1 MSETISFPVGGMTC
15 AACAAR
21 VEKVLNRQEGVKA
34 TVNFASERAQVA
46 FENTASSVESVV
58 AAVRRAGFSVDEQSL
73 DLSLSGMTCAAC
85 AARIEKILNR
95 QPSVQASVN
104 FAAERAHINYIPG
117 VVEPADLIGKIEK
130 AGFGATRLGE
140 GTREDPKAKR
150 EAVWKRER
158 NRFILTLILSLPLFA
173 EMIGMFFG
181 RMIVPVPVQF
191 LFATIVQ
198 FVCGARLYRRAWNAV
213 RGGSANMDVLV
224 VLGTSIAWL
233 FSAVVVVFGLHQHV
247 YFEASA
253 SIITLISL
261 GKLMETRAKN
271 RTSAGI
277 ESLLQLQPQIAHVE
291 RDGAIVDRAVADMHV
306 GDIFVVR
313 PGESVPVDGE
323 IIEGSSEVNE
333 SMLTGESV
341 PLLKEVGNEVFGG
354 TMNANGALRV
364 RATGVGADTALSR
377 IVKMVEQ
384 AQGSKAN
391 VQRLAD
397 RVSGIFVPTVIGIAV
412 LTFLIGWA
420 VTGSATWSLVS
431 AVSVLVIACPCSLGL
446 ATPTA
451 IMVGTGRGAQS
462 GILFRNADALERAE
476 KLKTLIVDKTGTL
489 TQGRPTVAAVHPAAG
504 VSVEM
509 LLGVAYALEHN
520 SEHPLA
526 RAIVDYT
533 QSHGV
538 AASFVAEDFQAV
550 PGKGVV
556 TRLGGQ
562 EARLGSPAF
571 MQASGLDMSDL
582 PVAALESQGNTVIA
596 VAQGGQFLGIIALAD
611 ELRADAV
618 ATVKAL
624 KARGIRVV
632 MLTGDNERAASVVAK
647 QVGVDD
653 YLAGVL
659 PEHKADGVAKYRAQG
674 GLVGMV
680 GDGIN
685 DAPALAAADVGFAIG
700 AGSAVALDTADVVL
714 MKSEM
719 MGVLDAISLSNA
731 TLSKIRQNLFFAF
744 IYNILGLPLAAF
756 GMLSPIV
763 AGAAMAM
770 SSVSVVSNSLLLN
783 RWKPLAGQ
791 R

>member
-15 AACAAR
+15 TACAAR
-21 VEKVLNRQEGVKA
+21 IEKILNRQDGVSA

-46 FENTASSVESVV
+46 FENTSSSIESVV

-73 DLSLSGMTCAAC
+73 DLSLSGMSCAAC

-104 FAAERAHINYIPG
+104 FSAERAHINYIPG
-117 VVEPADLIGKIEK
+117 VVEPAFLTGLIEK
-130 AGFGATRLGE
+130 AGFGAQRLDE
-140 GTREDPKAKR
+140 GTREDPKSKR
-150 EAVWKRER
+150 AAIWKRER
-158 NRFILTLILSLPLFA
+158 NRFILTLVLSLPLFV

-191 LFATIVQ
+191 LFATSVQ
-198 FVCGARLYRRAWNAV
+198 FVCGAHLYRRAWNAV

-253 SIITLISL
+253 SIIALISL

-291 RDGAIVDRAVADMHV
+291 RDGVIVDCAVADMYV

-323 IIEGSSEVNE
+323 IIEGASEVNE

-341 PLLKEVGNEVFGG
+341 PVLKEVGQDVFGG

-364 RATGVGADTALSR
+364 RATGVGADTALAR

-397 RVSGIFVPTVIGIAV
+397 RVSGIFVPAVIGIAV

-476 KLKTLIVDKTGTL
+476 KLKTIIVDKTGTL
-489 TQGRPTVAAVHPAAG
+489 TQGRPTVAAVHPAMG
-504 VSVEM
+504 VPVDA
-509 LLGVAYALEHN
+509 LLGVAHALEHN

-526 RAIVDYT
+526 RAIVDY
-533 QSHGV
+533 
-538 AASFVAEDFQAV
+538 AESNSVSVSGGAEGFQAV

-556 TRLGGQ
+556 AQICGQ
-562 EARLGSPAF
+562 EARLGSPKF
-571 MQASGLDMSDL
+571 MQESGLDLSYL
-582 PVAALESQGNTVIA
+582 PVAALESKGNTVIA
-596 VAQGGQFLGIIALAD
+596 VAQGGRVLGIIALAD
-611 ELRADAV
+611 ELRADAA

-632 MLTGDNERAASVVAK
+632 MLTGDNERAASVVAR

-719 MGVLDAISLSNA
+719 TGVLDAISLSNA

-744 IYNILGLPLAAF
+744 MYNILGLPLAAF
-756 GMLSPIV
+756 GMLNPIV
-763 AGAAMAM
+763 AGAAMAT

-783 RWKPLAGQ
+783 RWKPILGKS
-791 R
+791 

>member
-21 VEKVLNRQEGVKA
+21 IEKVLNRQEGISA

-46 FENTASSVESVV
+46 FENTASSIESVV

-130 AGFGATRLGE
+130 AGFGATRLDEGE
-140 GTREDPKAKR
+140 REDPKAKR
-150 EAVWKRER
+150 AAIWKRER
-158 NRFILTLILSLPLFA
+158 NRFILTLVLSLPLFA

-198 FVCGARLYRRAWNAV
+198 FVCGAHLYRRAWNAV

-291 RDGAIVDRAVADMHV
+291 RDGVIVDRAVADMHV

-323 IIEGSSEVNE
+323 VLEGASEVNE

-341 PLLKEVGNEVFGG
+341 PVLKEAGQDVFGG

-364 RATGVGADTALSR
+364 RATGVGADTALAR

-397 RVSGIFVPTVIGIAV
+397 RVSGIFVPAVIGIAV

-420 VTGSATWSLVS
+420 VTGSAVWSLVS

-476 KLKTLIVDKTGTL
+476 KLKTIIVDKTGTL
-489 TQGRPTVAAVHPAAG
+489 TLGRPIVAAVHPADG
-504 VSVEM
+504 VLVDT
-509 LLGVAYALEHN
+509 LLGVAQALEHN

-538 AASFVAEDFQAV
+538 SASVAAEGFEAV
-550 PGKGVV
+550 PGKGVIA
-556 TRLGGQ
+556 RIDRQ
-562 EARLGSPAF
+562 EARLGSPVF
-571 MQASGLDMSDL
+571 MQDSGLDLSSL
-582 PVAALESQGNTVIA
+582 PVAALESEGNTVIA
-596 VAQGGQFLGIIALAD
+596 VAQAGQVLGIIALAD
-611 ELRADAV
+611 ELRTDAV
-618 ATVKAL
+618 TTVQAL
-624 KARGIRVV
+624 KARGMRVV
-632 MLTGDNERAASVVAK
+632 MLTGDNERAASVVAR
-647 QVGVDD
+647 QVGVDE

-659 PEHKADGVAKYRAQG
+659 PEHKAEGVAKYRAQG
-674 GLVGMV
+674 DVVGMV

-719 MGVLDAISLSNA
+719 IGVLDAISLSSA

-756 GMLSPIV
+756 GMLNPIV

-783 RWKPLAGQ
+783 RWKPSGRQ
-791 R
+791 V

>member
-1 MSETISFPVGGMTC
+1 
-15 AACAAR
+15 
-21 VEKVLNRQEGVKA
+21 
-34 TVNFASERAQVA
+34 
-46 FENTASSVESVV
+46 
-58 AAVRRAGFSVDEQSL
+58 
-73 DLSLSGMTCAAC
+73 
-85 AARIEKILNR
+85 
-95 QPSVQASVN
+95 
-104 FAAERAHINYIPG
+104 
-117 VVEPADLIGKIEK
+117 
-130 AGFGATRLGE
+130 
-140 GTREDPKAKR
+140 
-150 EAVWKRER
+150 
-158 NRFILTLILSLPLFA
+158 
-173 EMIGMFFG
+173 
-181 RMIVPVPVQF
+181 
-191 LFATIVQ
+191 
-198 FVCGARLYRRAWNAV
+198 
-213 RGGSANMDVLV
+213 MDVLV

-291 RDGAIVDRAVADMHV
+291 RDGVIVDRAVADMHV

-323 IIEGSSEVNE
+323 VLEGASEVNE

-341 PLLKEVGNEVFGG
+341 PVLKEAGQDVFGG

-364 RATGVGADTALSR
+364 RATGVGADTALAR

-397 RVSGIFVPTVIGIAV
+397 RVSGIFVPAVIGIAV

-420 VTGSATWSLVS
+420 VTGSAVWSLVS

-476 KLKTLIVDKTGTL
+476 KLKTIIVDKTGTL
-489 TQGRPTVAAVHPAAG
+489 TLGRPTVAAVHPAAG
-504 VSVEM
+504 IPVDT

-533 QSHGV
+533 QSNGVSASV
-538 AASFVAEDFQAV
+538 AAEGFEAA
-550 PGKGVV
+550 PGKGVIA
-556 TRLGGQ
+556 RIDGQ
-562 EARLGSPAF
+562 EARLGSPTF
-571 MQASGLDMSDL
+571 MQDSGLDLSSL
-582 PVAALESQGNTVIA
+582 PVAALESEGNTVIA
-596 VAQGGQFLGIIALAD
+596 VARAGEVLGIIALAD
-611 ELRADAV
+611 ELRTDAV
-618 ATVKAL
+618 TTVQAL

-632 MLTGDNERAASVVAK
+632 MLTGDNERAASVVAR
-647 QVGVDD
+647 QVGVDE

-659 PEHKADGVAKYRAQG
+659 PEHKAEGVAKYRAQG
-674 GLVGMV
+674 DLVGMV

-719 MGVLDAISLSNA
+719 TGVLDAISLSSA

-756 GMLSPIV
+756 GMLNPIV

-783 RWKPLAGQ
+783 RWKPSGRQA
-791 R
+791 

>member
-1 MSETISFPVGGMTC
+1 
-15 AACAAR
+15 
-21 VEKVLNRQEGVKA
+21 
-34 TVNFASERAQVA
+34 
-46 FENTASSVESVV
+46 
-58 AAVRRAGFSVDEQSL
+58 
-73 DLSLSGMTCAAC
+73 
-85 AARIEKILNR
+85 
-95 QPSVQASVN
+95 
-104 FAAERAHINYIPG
+104 
-117 VVEPADLIGKIEK
+117 
-130 AGFGATRLGE
+130 
-140 GTREDPKAKR
+140 
-150 EAVWKRER
+150 
-158 NRFILTLILSLPLFA
+158 
-173 EMIGMFFG
+173 
-181 RMIVPVPVQF
+181 
-191 LFATIVQ
+191 
-198 FVCGARLYRRAWNAV
+198 
-213 RGGSANMDVLV
+213 
-224 VLGTSIAWL
+224 
-233 FSAVVVVFGLHQHV
+233 
-247 YFEASA
+247 
-253 SIITLISL
+253 
-261 GKLMETRAKN
+261 
-271 RTSAGI
+271 
-277 ESLLQLQPQIAHVE
+277 
-291 RDGAIVDRAVADMHV
+291 
-306 GDIFVVR
+306 IFVVR

-323 IIEGSSEVNE
+323 IIEGSSQINE

-341 PLLKEVGNEVFGG
+341 PVLKEVGNEVFGG

-397 RVSGIFVPTVIGIAV
+397 KVSGIFVPAVIGIAV

-476 KLKTLIVDKTGTL
+476 KLKTIIVDKTGTL
-489 TQGRPTVAAVHPAAG
+489 TQGRPTVAAVHPAIG
-504 VSVEM
+504 VPVDT
-509 LLGVAYALEHN
+509 LLGVAHALEHN

-526 RAIVDYT
+526 RAIVDYAE
-533 QSHGV
+533 SHGGNAS
-538 AASFVAEDFQAV
+538 AAVEDFQAV
-550 PGKGVV
+550 PGKGVIAQC
-556 TRLGGQ
+556 GGQ

-571 MQASGLDMSDL
+571 MQASGLDLSSL
-582 PVAALESQGNTVIA
+582 PVAALESEGNTVIA
-596 VAQGGQFLGIIALAD
+596 VAQGGQVLGIIALAD

-632 MLTGDNERAASVVAK
+632 MLTGDNERAASVVAR

-719 MGVLDAISLSNA
+719 TGVLDAISLSNA

-756 GMLSPIV
+756 GMLNPIV

-783 RWKPLAGQ
+783 RWKPLASKS
-791 R
+791 

>member
-15 AACAAR
+15 TACAAR
-21 VEKVLNRQEGVKA
+21 IEKILNRQDGVSA

-46 FENTASSVESVV
+46 FENTSSSIESVV

-73 DLSLSGMTCAAC
+73 DLSLSGMSCAAC

-104 FAAERAHINYIPG
+104 FSAERAHINYIPG
-117 VVEPADLIGKIEK
+117 VVEPAFLTGLIEK
-130 AGFGATRLGE
+130 AGFGAQRLDE
-140 GTREDPKAKR
+140 GTREDPKSKR
-150 EAVWKRER
+150 AAIWKRER
-158 NRFILTLILSLPLFA
+158 NRFILTLVLSLPLFV

-191 LFATIVQ
+191 LFATSVQ
-198 FVCGARLYRRAWNAV
+198 FVCGAHLYRRAWNAV

-253 SIITLISL
+253 SIIALISL

-291 RDGAIVDRAVADMHV
+291 RDGVIVDCAVADMYV

-323 IIEGSSEVNE
+323 IIEGASEVNE

-341 PLLKEVGNEVFGG
+341 PVLKEVGQDVFGG

-364 RATGVGADTALSR
+364 RATGVGADTALAR

-397 RVSGIFVPTVIGIAV
+397 RVSGIFVPAVIGIAV

-476 KLKTLIVDKTGTL
+476 KLKTIIVDKTGTL
-489 TQGRPTVAAVHPAAG
+489 TQGRPTVAAVHPAMG
-504 VSVEM
+504 VPVDA
-509 LLGVAYALEHN
+509 LLGVAHALEHN

-526 RAIVDYT
+526 RAIVDY
-533 QSHGV
+533 
-538 AASFVAEDFQAV
+538 AESNSVSVSGGAEGFQAV

-556 TRLGGQ
+556 AQICGQ
-562 EARLGSPAF
+562 EARLGSPKF
-571 MQASGLDMSDL
+571 MQESGLDLSSL
-582 PVAALESQGNTVIA
+582 PVAALESKGNTVIA
-596 VAQGGQFLGIIALAD
+596 VAQEGRVLGIIALAD
-611 ELRADAV
+611 ELRADAA

-632 MLTGDNERAASVVAK
+632 MLTGDNERAASVVAR

-719 MGVLDAISLSNA
+719 TGVLDAISLSNA

-744 IYNILGLPLAAF
+744 MYNILGLPLAAF
-756 GMLSPIV
+756 GMLNPIV
-763 AGAAMAM
+763 AGAAMAT

-783 RWKPLAGQ
+783 RWKPILGKS
-791 R
+791 

>member
-21 VEKVLNRQEGVKA
+21 IEKMLNRQNGVKA
-34 TVNFASERAQVA
+34 TVNFASERAQVT
-46 FENTASSVESVV
+46 FENTASSLESVV
-58 AAVRRAGFSVDEQSL
+58 AAVRRAGFLVDEQSL

-95 QPSVQASVN
+95 QPSVRASVN

-117 VVEPADLIGKIEK
+117 VVEPADLIGTIEK
-130 AGFGATRLGE
+130 AGFGAARLDE
-140 GTREDPKAKR
+140 GPREDPKAKR
-150 EAVWKRER
+150 AAIWKRER

-173 EMIGMFFG
+173 EMVGMFFG
-181 RMIVPVPVQF
+181 RMIVPVPAQF

-198 FVCGARLYRRAWNAV
+198 FVCGAHLYRRAWNAV

-233 FSAVVVVFGLHQHV
+233 FSAVVMVFGLHQHV

-261 GKLMETRAKN
+261 GKLMETRARN
-271 RTSAGI
+271 RASAGI
-277 ESLLQLQPQIAHVE
+277 ESLLHLQPQIAHVE
-291 RDGAIVDRAVADMHV
+291 RDGVIVDRAVADVHV

-323 IIEGSSEVNE
+323 IIEGASEVNE
-333 SMLTGESV
+333 SMLTGEGV
-341 PLLKEVGNEVFGG
+341 PVLKEAGNGVFGG

-397 RVSGIFVPTVIGIAV
+397 RVSGIFVPAVIGIAV

-451 IMVGTGRGAQS
+451 IMVGTGRGAQC

-476 KLKTLIVDKTGTL
+476 KLKTIIVDKTGTL
-489 TQGRPTVAAVHPAAG
+489 TQGRPTVVAVHPAAG
-504 VSVEM
+504 VSMET
-509 LLGVAYALEHN
+509 LLGVAHALEVN

-526 RAIVDYT
+526 RAIVDYARN
-533 QSHGV
+533 HGV
-538 AASFVAEDFQAV
+538 ASSVIAEDFQAV

-556 TRLGGQ
+556 ARFGGE
-562 EARLGSPAF
+562 EAHLGSPAF
-571 MQASGLDMSDL
+571 MRASGLDLSAL
-582 PVAALESQGNTVIA
+582 PVAALESEGNTVIA
-596 VAQGGQFLGIIALAD
+596 VAQGGQVLGIIALAD

-632 MLTGDNERAASVVAK
+632 MLTGDNERAASVVAR
-647 QVGVDD
+647 QIGVDD

-659 PEHKADGVAKYRAQG
+659 PEHKAEDVAKYRAQG

-700 AGSAVALDTADVVL
+700 AGSSVALDTADVVL

-719 MGVLDAISLSNA
+719 TGVLDAISLSSA

-756 GMLSPIV
+756 GVLNPIV

-783 RWKPLAGQ
+783 RWKPVSGQ
-791 R
+791 S

>member
-21 VEKVLNRQEGVKA
+21 IEKVLNRQDGVKA

-46 FENTASSVESVV
+46 FENASSSVESVV

-117 VVEPADLIGKIEK
+117 VVEPAFLIGKIEK
-130 AGFGATRLGE
+130 AGFGAARLDE

-150 EAVWKRER
+150 AAIWKRER

-198 FVCGARLYRRAWNAV
+198 FVCGAHLYRRAWNAV

-271 RTSAGI
+271 KTSAGI

-291 RDGAIVDRAVADMHV
+291 RDGVIVDRAVADMHV

-323 IIEGSSEVNE
+323 IIEGSSEINE

-341 PLLKEVGNEVFGG
+341 PVLKEVGNEVFGG

-364 RATGVGADTALSR
+364 RATGVGADTALAR

-397 RVSGIFVPTVIGIAV
+397 KVSGIFVPAVIGIAV

-476 KLKTLIVDKTGTL
+476 KLKTIIVDKTGTL
-489 TQGRPTVAAVHPAAG
+489 TQGRPTVAAVHPAVG
-504 VSVEM
+504 VPVDT
-509 LLGVAYALEHN
+509 LLGVAHALEHN

-526 RAIVDYT
+526 RAIVDYAE
-533 QSHGV
+533 SHGGNAP
-538 AASFVAEDFQAV
+538 AAVEDFQAV
-550 PGKGVV
+550 PGKGVIAQC
-556 TRLGGQ
+556 GGQ

-571 MQASGLDMSDL
+571 MQASGLDLSAL
-582 PVAALESQGNTVIA
+582 PVAALESEGNTVIA
-596 VAQGGQFLGIIALAD
+596 VAQGGQVLGIIALAD

-632 MLTGDNERAASVVAK
+632 MLTGDNERAASVVAR

-719 MGVLDAISLSNA
+719 TGVLDAISLSNA

-756 GMLSPIV
+756 GMLNPIV

-783 RWKPLAGQ
+783 RWKPISGKS
-791 R
+791 